1 MKLRANDLQLG
12 AETRSELRT
21 TLSPLRAVRHM
32 GSEGKCYAIN
42 LNPAPFTVRSF
53 PVRNTTQPGS
63 SPHNILHNFRGK
75 KKPQTLHKGC
85 QTNHLLHNE
94 TGSRICSK
102 DNWDSQAALVYR
114 MNLVPKGRFPHWY
127 FRRMRKPLKIT
138 YPPPFLHRDATST
151 LSPAP
156 HPPPDMR
163 DPAT

>member
-75 KKPQTLHKGC
+75 KNPKPCTKAVRQTISCIMKQAQGYV
-85 QTNHLLHNE
+85 QKT
-94 TGSRICSK
+94 TGTRR
-102 DNWDSQAALVYR
+102 Q
-114 MNLVPKGRFPHWY
+114 HW
-127 FRRMRKPLKIT
+127 FT
-138 YPPPFLHRDATST
+138 G
-151 LSPAP
+151 
-156 HPPPDMR
+156 
-163 DPAT
+163 